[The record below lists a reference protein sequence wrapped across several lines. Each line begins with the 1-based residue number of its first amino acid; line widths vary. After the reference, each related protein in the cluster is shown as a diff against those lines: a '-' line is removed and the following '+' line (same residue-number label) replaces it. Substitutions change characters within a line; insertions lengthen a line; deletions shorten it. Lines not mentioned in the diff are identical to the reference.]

1 MNILDEIIK
10 DKYKEVEE
18 RKSLYPVKLL
28 EQSIYFQS
36 PVVSLK
42 KYVQREDKS
51 GIIAEIKRKSP
62 SKGIINAHVSV
73 ERTSIGYMQA
83 GASALS
89 VLTDSK
95 YFGGSKEDLMIARKF
110 NFCPILR
117 KDFVVDEYQ
126 IIEAKSMGADAILLI
141 AAALEP
147 TKLASLA
154 AMARSLNLEIL
165 MEIHNEVELKD
176 NLNADV
182 DLIGVNNRD
191 LKTFKTELEISKQL
205 ASKIPDHFVKVSE
218 SGIEN
223 PETIIELRK
232 YGYQGFLMGQ
242 NFMQTS
248 RPEKACYQFV
258 QELKRLAGISK
269 NSAYPSLPI
278 AIGMEKGQGLR

>member
-1 MNILDEIIK
+1 MNILDEIIQ

-42 KYVQREDKS
+42 KYVHREDKS

-62 SKGIINAHVSV
+62 SKGIINAHVSI

-95 YFGGSKEDLMIARKF
+95 YFGGSKEDLMVARKF

-117 KDFVVDEYQ
+117 KDFVIDEYQ

-147 TKLASLA
+147 TKLQTLA
-154 AMARSLNLEIL
+154 KFAKTLQLEIL
-165 MEIHNEVELKD
+165 LEVHNNTELQD

-191 LKTFKTELEISKQL
+191 LKTFVTDIEISKQL
-205 ASKIPDHFVKVSE
+205 ADKIPNQFVKVSE

-223 PETIIELRK
+223 TATIIELK
-232 YGYQGFLMGQ
+232 KFGYEGFLMGQ
-242 NFMQTS
+242 NFMQHS
-248 RPEKACYQFV
+248 RPEKACRDFIT
-258 QELKRLAGISK
+258 ELKRL
-269 NSAYPSLPI
+269 
-278 AIGMEKGQGLR
+278 EK

>member
-18 RKSLYPVKLL
+18 RKSLYPIKLL

-126 IIEAKSMGADAILLI
+126 ILEAKSMGADAILLI

-147 TKLASLA
+147 AKLASLA
-154 AMARSLNLEIL
+154 IMAHSLNLEIL
-165 MEIHNEVELKD
+165 MEVHNEAELKN
-176 NLNADV
+176 NLNADI
-182 DLIGVNNRD
+182 DLVGVNNRD
-191 LKTFKTELEISKQL
+191 LKTFKTDLEISKNL

-223 PETIIELRK
+223 PNTIIELREH
-232 YGYQGFLMGQ
+232 GYEGFLMGQ

-248 RPEKACYQFV
+248 RPEKACYEFV
-258 QELKRLAGISK
+258 QELKRL
-269 NSAYPSLPI
+269 
-278 AIGMEKGQGLR
+278 ER